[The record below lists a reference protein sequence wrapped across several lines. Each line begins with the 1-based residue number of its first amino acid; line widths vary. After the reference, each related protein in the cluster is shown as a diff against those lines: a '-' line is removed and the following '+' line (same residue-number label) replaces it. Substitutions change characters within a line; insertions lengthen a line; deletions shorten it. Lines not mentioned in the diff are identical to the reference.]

1 MYLIWVAEYRVVV
14 SRCQG
19 WRAAG
24 GGGAVGNA
32 RVPLVWMDG
41 LMEMVCVC

>member
-1 MYLIWVAEYRVVV
+1 MHPIWVVEYRVVV

-24 GGGAVGNA
+24 GGAVGNA
-32 RVPLVWMDG
+32 RVPSSGWMD
-41 LMEMVCVC
+41 